1 MLKIW
6 AKRIQHSL
14 SWQIRR
20 SELKFFEPLKKKND
34 DVIIN
39 ELDSDSPAET
49 ESYAHAPLSN
59 FYFFANQEIPA
70 FNYDMIEN
78 KFQTSSYS

>member
-1 MLKIW
+1 MSI
-6 AKRIQHSL
+6 ANDDADL
-14 SWQIRR
+14 SIA
-20 SELKFFEPLKKKND
+20 EPLSKKKNE

-59 FYFFANQEIPA
+59 FYFFAN
-70 FNYDMIEN
+70 
-78 KFQTSSYS
+78 

>member
-1 MLKIW
+1 MSM
-6 AKRIQHSL
+6 ANDEADL
-14 SWQIRR
+14 SIA
-20 SELKFFEPLKKKND
+20 ELMSKKKNE
-34 DVIIN
+34 DVVIN

>member
-1 MLKIW
+1 MSMANEEADVSIV
-6 AKRIQHSL
+6 
-14 SWQIRR
+14 
-20 SELKFFEPLKKKND
+20 EPCKKKND